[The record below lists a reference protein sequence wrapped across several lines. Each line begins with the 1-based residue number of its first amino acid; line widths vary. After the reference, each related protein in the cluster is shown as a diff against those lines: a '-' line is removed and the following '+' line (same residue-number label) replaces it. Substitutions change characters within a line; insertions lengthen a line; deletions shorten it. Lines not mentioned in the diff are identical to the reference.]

1 MLHRFKYFDLS
12 IMDDSDNK
20 YILYLAA
27 DADARPIELN
37 NQPPQQKGRIMIETF
52 DIQLHNH
59 VIFNNPSFS

>member
-1 MLHRFKYFDLS
+1 
-12 IMDDSDNK
+12 MDDSDNK